1 MSAESDSIKR
11 YHTKEGFLFLS
22 SLALLFLSPYIK
34 IGKTVAV
41 HIRDFLE
48 LPIEITD
55 ELPATALLYL
65 STAALAFY
73 VFVVW
78 RRLDQSEKKSVQNW
92 SFAAFEAFAGFALYW
107 RYVDLMKNTPYGI
120 FSPLWFV
127 PFITLG
133 YLFGTVISMFLF
145 AFSLMRSREDSKR
158 KNLPRFPRQAKEM
171 FVGNLLMILVVLLP
185 ASIVAFHYYPGPTR
199 WVPFVLLLVS
209 IVPGLPTYGFLRK
222 KHPDGTT
229 PIDQLKAVTDM
240 ADHMEKVALL
250 LGKDQ
255 NAKEFFESLRIASA
269 EEIQEAISDR
279 VKRASENELV
289 KCRTDFLGKIQNTEP
304 PTLLFRRESSSG
316 QKEFRVEE
324 SVAQR
329 WLATS
334 MEVLSSDSNES
345 NQLSEKQIQKK
356 FEDIG
361 HKWAN
366 LLVDD
371 IIYREQGS
379 SLLMERIRQKKTE
392 DLEWIV
398 LADPDINKQIGGC
411 TPLLQATAD
420 GFLWGME
427 LLIKHGA
434 NLEIANNCGM
444 TPFLMAAKY
453 NNWDSL
459 KLLHNSGANIFA
471 VNTVG
476 DNALMIAA
484 SMGAKQTVAS
494 LLRWGLDPHSKN
506 IFQKTALD
514 FAEQSKSGEIA
525 TMLRRKMMGLPTGVA
540 KPGKKKK
547 KHK

>member
-1 MSAESDSIKR
+1 MKEESDSIKHYR
-11 YHTKEGFLFLS
+11 AKEV
-22 SLALLFLSPYIK
+22 ALLVSSGLLLLSPFIK
-34 IGKTVAV
+34 WGKPAA
-41 HIRDFLE
+41 IKLMDRLE
-48 LPIEITD
+48 ISLEISD
-55 ELPATALLYL
+55 ELPALVLFYL
-65 STAALAFY
+65 STVLLAFY
-73 VFVVW
+73 VWVEW

-92 SFAAFEAFAGFALYW
+92 SFAAFEAFAVFALYW
-107 RYVDLMKNTPYGI
+107 RYADLMKNTPYGK
-120 FSPLWFV
+120 FSPLWFA
-127 PFITLG
+127 PFVVLG
-133 YLFGTVISMFLF
+133 FLFGTAISMFQF
-145 AFSLMRSREDSKR
+145 AFSLMRSREDAKR
-158 KNLPRFPRQAKEM
+158 KKLPRLPRQAKEM
-171 FVGNLLMILVVLLP
+171 FIGNILMLLVVLLP
-185 ASIVAFHYYPGPTR
+185 ASIVAFHYYPGPTW

-240 ADHMEKVALL
+240 DDHMEKVSLL

-255 NAKEFFESLRIASA
+255 NAKEFFDSLRIASA

-289 KCRTDFLGKIQNTEP
+289 KCRTDYLGKIQNTEP
-304 PTLLFRRESSSG
+304 PTLLFRRKSG
-316 QKEFRVEE
+316 SGEKEFRVEE

-334 MEVLSSDSNES
+334 MKALSSDSNES
-345 NQLSEKQIQKK
+345 NQLSEKQIQKRI
-356 FEDIG
+356 EDIG

-371 IIYREQGS
+371 IIYRDQGS
-379 SLLMERIRQKKTE
+379 SLLMERIRQKKIE

-398 LADPDINKQIGGC
+398 LADPDINMQIDGC

-420 GFLWGME
+420 GFLCGME

-525 TMLRRKMMGLPTGVA
+525 TMIRRKMMGLPTEGA

-547 KHK
+547 RHK

>member
-1 MSAESDSIKR
+1 MKKESDSIKHYR
-11 YHTKEGFLFLS
+11 AKGGLLLLS
-22 SLALLFLSPYIK
+22 SVLLFLSPFIK
-34 IGKTVAV
+34 LGKPVA
-41 HIRDFLE
+41 IKLMDRLE
-48 LPIEITD
+48 LSLEISD
-55 ELPATALLYL
+55 ELPALVLFYL
-65 STAALAFY
+65 STVTFALY
-73 VFVVW
+73 VWVEW
-78 RRLDQSEKKSVQNW
+78 QRLDNSEKKSIRDW
-92 SFAAFEAFAGFALYW
+92 PFYILEAVAVFTLYW
-107 RYVDLMKNTPYGI
+107 RYADLMKNTPYGK

-127 PFITLG
+127 PFVVLG
-133 YLFGTVISMFLF
+133 FLFGTAISMFRF
-145 AFSLMRSREDSKR
+145 AFSLRRTRDEAKSKH
-158 KNLPRFPRQAKEM
+158 LPRMPRQAKEM
-171 FVGNLLMILVVLLP
+171 IGGNILLLLLVLVP
-185 ASIVAFHYYPGPTR
+185 GTGVAFYFYPGPTC
-199 WVPFVLLLVS
+199 WVPFVILLAS
-209 IVPGLPTYGFLRK
+209 AVPGLPTYGYLRK

-269 EEIQEAISDR
+269 EEIQEAISER
-279 VKRASENELV
+279 VKRASENDLV

-304 PTLLFRRESSSG
+304 PILLFRRESSSG

-525 TMLRRKMMGLPTGVA
+525 TMIRRKMMGLPTEGA

-547 KHK
+547 RHK